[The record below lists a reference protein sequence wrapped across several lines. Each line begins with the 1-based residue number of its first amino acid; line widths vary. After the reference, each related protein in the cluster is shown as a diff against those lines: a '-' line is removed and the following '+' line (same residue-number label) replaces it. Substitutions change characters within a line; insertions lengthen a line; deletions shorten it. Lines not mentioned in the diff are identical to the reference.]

1 MKDFWGHNIPL
12 TKSRN
17 SVSFDSRDGFKPSTT
32 YKFRLIPSKEDAKKK
47 EDVDA
52 RNQADQMCFQCEKA
66 LGDFGDKV
74 DAGDKSECQAK
85 IDAVKEALKGSDIEA
100 IKAKNKELEECF
112 QKIATKVYQQAGAQA
127 QGAQGFDPNN
137 MGNMGGAAQESQ
149 NNGGDDVIDA
159 DFKDAE

>member
-1 MKDFWGHNIPL
+1 
-12 TKSRN
+12 
-17 SVSFDSRDGFKPSTT
+17 
-32 YKFRLIPSKEDAKKK
+32 

-66 LGDFGDKV
+66 LGEFGDKV
-74 DAGDKSECQAK
+74 DAADKSECEGK
-85 IDAVKEALKGSDIEA
+85 INDLKEALKGSDIEA
-100 IKAKNKELEECF
+100 IKAKNKDLEECF

-127 QGAQGFDPNN
+127 QGAQGFDPSS
-137 MGNMGGAAQESQ
+137 MGNMGGAAQQST